1 MIKIKLNIACIF
13 FAVLTPYLIWGQQ
26 NQLYTQFAFNKLAIN
41 PAYAGND
48 QHFTMTGIY
57 RDQWSGFPGAPTTQ
71 NLTLNSPRL
80 FGNAGLGL
88 NLERVSI
95 GITRMVNISGQY
107 AYKIDLEEAT
117 LSFGLSTTLRNMVRD
132 FTDPRLVALEDI
144 SLDGA
149 IIADRLS
156 TYLFNVGAGVYV
168 NNEKYFAGIA
178 TPGLIRSDLILSS
191 DEEGKKGPYVRQVFL
206 MGGGLFPLSDLIG
219 LKTQFLIRWA
229 EQSPISFDINAGF
242 LMDNRYNV
250 AVNYR
255 SGGSNQFIGE
265 SLGFIFGF
273 DISNQ
278 FMLGFSYDL
287 NLTGIRSFDNGSF
300 ELLASY
306 RLIKSGEKGRIAN
319 PRYF

>member
-1 MIKIKLNIACIF
+1 MMKMNQYIGCIVF
-13 FAVLTPYLIWGQQ
+13 VVITPFLIRGQQ

-48 QHFTMTGIY
+48 EHFTLTGIY

-80 FGNAGLGL
+80 FGSAGLGL

-95 GITRMVNISGQY
+95 GITRMVNLSGQY
-107 AYKIDLEEAT
+107 AYKIDMEGAT
-117 LSFGLSTTLRNMVRD
+117 LSLGLSTTLRNMVRD

-156 TYLFNVGAGVYV
+156 TYLFNVGAGIYV
-168 NNEKYFAGIA
+168 NNERFFAGIA

-191 DEEGKKGPYVRQVFL
+191 DEEGKKGPYVRQLFF
-206 MGGGLFPLSDLIG
+206 MGGGLLPLSDLLG
-219 LKTQFLIRWA
+219 LKTQFLVRWA
-229 EQSPISFDINAGF
+229 EKTPIHFDMNAGF
-242 LMDNRYNV
+242 LIHERYNV
-250 AVNYR
+250 AMNYR

-273 DISNQ
+273 DVSNQ

-287 NLTGIRSFDNGSF
+287 NLSGIRSFDNGSF